1 MYPPTLVE
9 YTAAPSDESTGDVG
23 GALAMMLPSGNRQRR
38 EGVVVGEL
46 ASKAYK

>member
-9 YTAAPSDESTGDVG
+9 YTIEPSDESTGDVG
-23 GALAMMLPSGNRQRR
+23 GAMAEMVPLGKRQRR

-46 ASKAYK
+46 VLRAYK